1 MKANHLDVIKKVNSL
16 SDLVSTL
23 KVTLAIEKESFQIL
37 LSQFKTSE
45 DERKSYMKQKEEL
58 EIEVASRLKSE
69 SVLSERICNMQVLE
83 AELVSRIKS
92 ENAKAEQSRHLE
104 MELADIHSKIKAKE
118 QELIENA
125 NMHNAELSEL
135 KSKIDEGNI
144 KQTAMQELIR
154 SMESHTA
161 SLQQEFKRTLNKS
174 EEMASKLS
182 LILEE
187 EKGKLKQ
194 LHDQNEELKRN
205 NNEAVQTMQQM
216 LNDAVRS
223 RTNTD
228 ASLQESLQL
237 LEQQKRI
244 DIKRKGEIS
253 KLEQAVEILK
263 SRERHLEG
271 YVASLKKQTRRS

>member
-1 MKANHLDVIKKVNSL
+1 LPNIYVSIIELQEIHKLQACHLDAI
-16 SDLVSTL
+16 STL

-37 LSQFKTSE
+37 LSRFKTSE
-45 DERKSYMKQKEEL
+45 DERKLYMKEKEEL
-58 EIEVASRLKSE
+58 EIEVASRLKSV
-69 SVLSERICNMQVLE
+69 SVLHERICNMQGLE
-83 AELVSRIKS
+83 TELATRIKS
-92 ENAKAEQSRHLE
+92 ENFKAEQIRRLE
-104 MELADIHSKIKAKE
+104 MELADIHSKINAKE
-118 QELIENA
+118 QELMENA
-125 NMHNAELSEL
+125 NMHNAELNEL
-135 KSKIDEGNI
+135 KSKIDEGSR
-144 KQTAMQELIR
+144 KQTAMQELIK
-154 SMESHTA
+154 SMESHTS
-161 SLQQEFKRTLNKS
+161 SLQHES
-174 EEMASKLS
+174 VEEASKLS

-205 NNEAVQTMQQM
+205 NDEAVQTLQQM
-216 LNDAVRS
+216 LNNAVRS

-253 KLEQAVEILK
+253 KLEQTVEILK

-271 YVASLKKQTRRS
+271 YVASLKRQTRRG

>member
-1 MKANHLDVIKKVNSL
+1 MQANHLDAIKKVNSL

-135 KSKIDEGNI
+135 KSNIDEGNI

-253 KLEQAVEILK
+253 KLEQTVEILK

>member
-1 MKANHLDVIKKVNSL
+1 MQTNHLDAIKKVDSL

-23 KVTLAIEKESFQIL
+23 KLTLAIEKESFQIL

-45 DERKSYMKQKEEL
+45 DERKSYMKQIKEL
-58 EIEVASRLKSE
+58 EIEVASRVKSE
-69 SVLSERICNMQVLE
+69 SVLSERICNMQGLE
-83 AELVSRIKS
+83 TELESRIKS
-92 ENAKAEQSRHLE
+92 ENSKAEQICHLE
-104 MELADIHSKIKAKE
+104 MELADTHSKIKAKE
-118 QELIENA
+118 QELMENA
-125 NMHNAELSEL
+125 NMHNAELNEL
-135 KSKIDEGNI
+135 KSKIDEGNR

-161 SLQQEFKRTLNKS
+161 SLQQEFKCTLNKS
-174 EEMASKLS
+174 VEEASKLS

-205 NNEAVQTMQQM
+205 KDEAVQTLQQM
-216 LNDAVRS
+216 LYDAVRI

-228 ASLQESLQL
+228 ASFQESLQL
-237 LEQQKRI
+237 LEQQKRN

-253 KLEQAVEILK
+253 KLEQTVEMLK

-271 YVASLKKQTRRS
+271 YVASLKKQTRGG

>member
-1 MKANHLDVIKKVNSL
+1 MQACHLDAIKKVESL

-37 LSQFKTSE
+37 LSRFKTSE
-45 DERKSYMKQKEEL
+45 DERKLYMKEKEEL

-69 SVLSERICNMQVLE
+69 SVLSERICNMQGLE
-83 AELVSRIKS
+83 TELATRIKS
-92 ENAKAEQSRHLE
+92 ENSKAEQIRRLE
-104 MELADIHSKIKAKE
+104 MELADVHSKINANE
-118 QELIENA
+118 QELMENA
-125 NMHNAELSEL
+125 NMHNAELNEL
-135 KSKIDEGNI
+135 KSKIDEGSR

-161 SLQQEFKRTLNKS
+161 SLQHEFNKS
-174 EEMASKLS
+174 VEEASKLS

-187 EKGKLKQ
+187 EKGKQKQ

-205 NNEAVQTMQQM
+205 NDEAVQTLQQM
-216 LNDAVRS
+216 LNNAVRS

-253 KLEQAVEILK
+253 KLEQTVEILK

-271 YVASLKKQTRRS
+271 YVASLKRQTRRG